1 MHDGATDSYRA
12 GMNLTLERTDDVFVL
27 TMDEGENRFNPTSL
41 AALGDAIDRVEAAAT
56 AGEQVALVTTGT
68 GKFFSNGI
76 DLEWM
81 FGQEDDAIRAFM
93 RSMLGLWA
101 RVLALPVPT
110 VAAVNGH
117 AFAGGAMFSQAHDH
131 VLMRSDRGY
140 WCVNEVVLKLPLAP
154 GMQAILQHRLP
165 AATFRKAILTANRFD
180 GSAALAGGIV
190 DELHPESA
198 LLPRAVELATSLAPT
213 ADPIL
218 GRLKEDLYADVLA
231 TLREGRVP
239 EM

>member
-1 MHDGATDSYRA
+1 MNPSLDRA
-12 GMNLTLERTDDVFVL
+12 DDVFVL
-27 TMDEGENRFNPTSL
+27 TMNDGENRFDPTSI
-41 AALGDAIDRVEAAAT
+41 AALNAAVDQVEASARN
-56 AGEQVALVTTGT
+56 GEQVALVTTGT

-81 FGQEDDAIRAFM
+81 FGADDEEVRTFIT
-93 RSMLGLWA
+93 SMLGLWS

-117 AFAGGAMFSQAHDH
+117 AFAGGAMFTQAHDH

-140 WCVNEVVLKLPLAP
+140 WCVNEVQLKLPLAP

-165 AATFRKAILTANRFD
+165 ANTFRKAILTAHRFD
-180 GSAALAGGIV
+180 AAAALAGGIA
-190 DELHPESA
+190 DEIHDDAELM
-198 LLPRAVELATSLAPT
+198 PRACELAASLVSTS
-213 ADPIL
+213 DPIL

-231 TLREGRVP
+231 VLREGRVP

>member
-1 MHDGATDSYRA
+1 
-12 GMNLTLERTDDVFVL
+12 MNLSLDRTGDVFVL
-27 TMDEGENRFNPTSL
+27 TMDDGENRFNPSSI
-41 AALGDAIDRVEAAAT
+41 AALNGALDEVESAAAS
-56 AGEQVALVTTGT
+56 GEQVALVTTGT

-81 FGQEDDAIRAFM
+81 FAQQDDGIRSFM
-93 RSMLGLWA
+93 TSMLGLWA

-117 AFAGGAMFSQAHDH
+117 AFAGGAMFTQAHDH

-140 WCVNEVVLKLPLAP
+140 WCVNEVQLKLPLAP

-165 AATFRKAILTANRFD
+165 ANTFRKAILTAHRFD
-180 GSAALAGGIV
+180 GPAALAGGIV
-190 DELHPESA
+190 DELHDDDA
-198 LLPRAVELATSLAPT
+198 LLPRARELAASLAPT
-213 ADPIL
+213 SDAIL

-231 TLREGRVP
+231 VLREGRVP

>member
-1 MHDGATDSYRA
+1 
-12 GMNLTLERTDDVFVL
+12 MNLSLDRTGDVFVI
-27 TMDEGENRFNPTSL
+27 TMDDGENRFNPSSI
-41 AALGDAIDRVEAAAT
+41 AALNGALDEVESAAAS
-56 AGEQVALVTTGT
+56 GEQVALVTTGT

-81 FGQEDDAIRAFM
+81 FAQQDDGIRSFM
-93 RSMLGLWA
+93 TSMLGLWA

-117 AFAGGAMFSQAHDH
+117 SFAGGAMFTQAHDH

-140 WCVNEVVLKLPLAP
+140 WCVNEVQLKLPLAP

-165 AATFRKAILTANRFD
+165 ANTFRKAILTAHRFD
-180 GSAALAGGIV
+180 GPAALAGGIV
-190 DELHPESA
+190 DELHDDDA
-198 LLPRAVELATSLAPT
+198 LLPRACELAASLAPT
-213 ADPIL
+213 SDAIL

-231 TLREGRVP
+231 VLREGRVP
-239 EM
+239 EI

>member
-1 MHDGATDSYRA
+1 
-12 GMNLTLERTDDVFVL
+12 MNLTLDRTDDVFVL
-27 TMDEGENRFNPTSL
+27 TMDDGENRFSPTSI
-41 AALGDAIDRVEAAAT
+41 AALDAALDQVEAAA
-56 AGEQVALVTTGT
+56 ANGEQVALVTTGA

-81 FGQEDDAIRAFM
+81 FAANDEAVRTFIT
-93 RSMLGLWA
+93 SMLGLWS

-117 AFAGGAMFSQAHDH
+117 AFAGGAMFTQAHDH

-140 WCVNEVVLKLPLAP
+140 WCVNEVQLKLPLAP

-165 AATFRKAILTANRFD
+165 ANTFRKAILTAHRFD
-180 GSAALAGGIV
+180 ASSALAGGIV
-190 DELHPESA
+190 DEVHDDA
-198 LLPRAVELATSLAPT
+198 DLLPRALELASSLVPTS
-213 ADPIL
+213 DPIL

-231 TLREGRVP
+231 TLREGRSP

>member
-1 MHDGATDSYRA
+1 
-12 GMNLTLERTDDVFVL
+12 MNLSLDRTGDVFVL
-27 TMDEGENRFNPTSL
+27 TMADGENRFNPTSI
-41 AALGDAIDRVEAAAT
+41 AALHGALDDVESAAAS
-56 AGEQVALVTTGT
+56 GEQVALVTTGT

-81 FGQEDDAIRAFM
+81 FAQQDDGIRSFM
-93 RSMLGLWA
+93 TAMLGLWA

-117 AFAGGAMFSQAHDH
+117 AFAGGAMFTQAHDH

-140 WCVNEVVLKLPLAP
+140 WCVNEVQLKLPLAP

-165 AATFRKAILTANRFD
+165 ANTFRKAILTAHRFD
-180 GSAALAGGIV
+180 GPAALAGGIV
-190 DELHPESA
+190 DELHDDDA
-198 LLPRAVELATSLAPT
+198 LLPRACELAASLAPT
-213 ADPIL
+213 SDAIL

-231 TLREGRVP
+231 VLREGRVP
-239 EM
+239 EI